1 MDLRKI
7 KKLIDLLDESN
18 LAEIEIKEGEESV
31 RLSRMPKGGMAPPIT
46 TQVHYAAPAAPA
58 AAAEA
63 PRPAAAATASPD
75 LAHIGKGG
83 RELPEGHVLRSPMVG
98 TFYASPNPES
108 PPFVK
113 VGQTVKAGDTL
124 AIIEAMKMF
133 NPIEADVSGT
143 VSAILAS
150 SGQPIEFDE
159 PLFVIS

>member
-7 KKLIDLLDESN
+7 KKLIDLLEESN

-31 RLSRMPKGGMAPPIT
+31 RLARVPKGGYVAA
-46 TQVHYAAPAAPA
+46 AAPAPVMQV
-58 AAAEA
+58 EA
-63 PRPAAAATASPD
+63 RPAAPMPMSSPTEAST
-75 LAHIGKGG
+75 GG
-83 RELPEGHVLRSPMVG
+83 AKPASNLPEGHLMRAPMVG
-98 TFYASPNPES
+98 TFYTSPSPDK
-108 PPFVK
+108 PPFVT

-143 VSAILAS
+143 VQAVLAD
-150 SGQPIEFDE
+150 SGQPVEFDQ

>member
-31 RLSRMPKGGMAPPIT
+31 RLSRMPKGGLVQAAPTPLHYSAPHPTAPPR
-46 TQVHYAAPAAPA
+46 APASAPA
-58 AAAEA
+58 EAESA
-63 PRPAAAATASPD
+63 P
-75 LAHIGKGG
+75 LAKGG

-108 PPFVK
+108 PAFVK
-113 VGQTVKAGDTL
+113 VGQTVKAGETL

-143 VSAILAS
+143 VKAILAS

-159 PLFVIS
+159 PLFVIG